1 MQTIIGNKVLSKK
14 LLDNHPDCVA
24 VNVAQRHLTV
34 SGSFEIPSCYQEYKE
49 AFILEDFFTFWAKH
63 MHVCTGSVLIRKEV
77 INIIGGQ
84 RKDLRIT
91 EDLEFWAMVSTY
103 GQWGFIPE
111 ILFVSDGGDV
121 TRSQGWLN
129 KMMIRWNSAPS
140 IADWEKRI
148 VTRLP
153 NELPAGYLK
162 ARGRISRNLT
172 YCQLL
177 SGRLTLSRQ
186 EALKYGRYFVKD
198 SIGKLM
204 NMTKHTPITWWML
217 AKLLQYR
224 EYHRK

>member
-1 MQTIIGNKVLSKK
+1 MRNYFLGLCLLFALCFTACSHSDDSVDVL
-14 LLDNHPDCVA
+14 
-24 VNVAQRHLTV
+24 
-34 SGSFEIPSCYQEYKE
+34 
-49 AFILEDFFTFWAKH
+49 
-63 MHVCTGSVLIRKEV
+63 
-77 INIIGGQ
+77 IIGGG
-84 RKDLRIT
+84 
-91 EDLEFWAMVSTY
+91 A
-103 GQWGFIPE
+103 
-111 ILFVSDGGDV
+111 
-121 TRSQGWLN
+121 
-129 KMMIRWNSAPS
+129 
-140 IADWEKRI
+140 
-148 VTRLP
+148 

-198 SIGKLM
+198 PIGKLM

>member
-1 MQTIIGNKVLSKK
+1 
-14 LLDNHPDCVA
+14 
-24 VNVAQRHLTV
+24 
-34 SGSFEIPSCYQEYKE
+34 
-49 AFILEDFFTFWAKH
+49 